1 MDPEDTE
8 FFLRKNDGNVYG
20 PVDRPTLQDWA
31 SQGRVAPDDAISKD
45 KEGWYP
51 APTLPDLQMHWMV
64 NLPDGS
70 QYGPVHLLALKELA
84 EEGSVPLDS
93 EVTNRLTE
101 KTSKLADALKEPR
114 SVAPKPIVSEA
125 TAEPPAPP
133 QEQEE
138 PPTPEPETGA
148 TQVEAETSLA
158 PDEAEEEEPPAEA
171 AEIHMQRV
179 RDEWREIAES
189 KDQYEKESI
198 KWRKM
203 YEDEHASLL
212 KKEGALNERID
223 ELRRSE
229 SAARLEI
236 EQLERKLRA
245 AQRDYQL
252 LKQTVEGNEG
262 TPQSSQLVALM
273 EAYSELSQGYDSLA
287 SQVTSKSAEIRSLLD
302 SRKLAE
308 ENAEEQMKRMEQ
320 MAKREREEAESAR
333 RQAAEMEETHLQ
345 LVKSYRDLNSR
356 FIRLRQEAS
365 GEASPDQQAQQ
376 PGGNESSHGKVRLT
390 RSRRRKR

>member
-1 MDPEDTE
+1 MAPEDTE
-8 FFLRKNDGNVYG
+8 FFLRKSDGNVYG

-51 APTLPDLQMHWMV
+51 APTLPDLEMHWMV
-64 NLPDGS
+64 DLPDGS

-101 KTSKLADALKEPR
+101 KTSKLADALKEPE
-114 SVAPKPIVSEA
+114 SAAPQPIVSEA
-125 TAEPPAPP
+125 GAEPAAPP
-133 QEQEE
+133 KEKEE
-138 PPTPEPETGA
+138 PPPEPETEA
-148 TQVEAETSLA
+148 TQVEDEPVLA
-158 PDEAEEEEPPAEA
+158 PDETEKEEPPAEA
-171 AEIHMQRV
+171 TEIHVPRA

-189 KDQYEKESI
+189 KDQYEKEAI

-345 LVKSYRDLNSR
+345 LVKSYRDLNAR

-365 GEASPDQQAQQ
+365 GEAPPDQKAQQ
-376 PGGNESSHGKVRLT
+376 PGGEDSSHGKVRLT